1 MSASSDL
8 MTARADE
15 PILRVED
22 IHKQYGGT
30 RAVDGVSFD
39 IAPGEIAAILGP
51 SGCGKSTVLHLIAGL
66 EAPDHGEIFWN
77 GEPLAG
83 VPPHRRGFGL
93 MFQEYAL
100 FPHMDI
106 GRNIGFGLRMQD
118 MRPKETAERV
128 AEVLDLVGLPGFEDR
143 EVDQLS
149 GGERQRVA
157 LARAMAPKPSLLMLD
172 EPLGAL
178 DRTLKERLMLEL
190 PRILRATE
198 QTALYVTHDQEE
210 AFAVADRMIVMRQG
224 SVVRSG
230 TPKEI
235 YQQPRTTFVAR
246 FLGLDNI
253 LNGAAKRSDHGSR
266 VRTAIGEWPVDGTVA
281 GEVTVLI
288 RPEQVELGAGDGVQI
303 TGQVIELSFRGANQR
318 VVMRSDDLEF
328 SFDFPSEIDVP
339 AVGQPIRVHF
349 DPADAVQLLS

>member
-1 MSASSDL
+1 MA
-8 MTARADE
+8 TAANE
-15 PILRVED
+15 PILRVDD
-22 IHKQYGGT
+22 IHKRYGDT

-39 IAPGEIAAILGP
+39 VTGGEIAAILGP

-66 EAPDHGEIFWN
+66 ETPDRGEVSWR
-77 GEPLAG
+77 GASLAG

-100 FPHMDI
+100 FPHMDV
-106 GRNIGFGLRMQD
+106 GRNVGFGLRMQAQGA
-118 MRPKETAERV
+118 EQITSLVTA
-128 AEVLDLVGLPGFEDR
+128 VLDLVGLPGLQNR
-143 EVDQLS
+143 QVDELS

-157 LARAMAPKPSLLMLD
+157 LARALAPKPALLMLD

-210 AFAVADRMIVMRQG
+210 AFAVADRVVIMQAG
-224 SVVRSG
+224 TVVRIG
-230 TPKEI
+230 KPKEI
-235 YQQPRTTFVAR
+235 YRQPGTPFIAR

-253 LNGAAKRSDHGSR
+253 LKATARRTDRGSQ
-266 VRTAIGEWPVDGTVA
+266 VETPIGRWTLEDPVEGQ
-281 GEVTVLI
+281 VTMLI

-303 TGQVIELSFRGANQR
+303 SGEVVELSFRGGSQR
-318 VVMRSDDLEF
+318 VVIRSNGLEF
-328 SFDFPSEIDVP
+328 SFDFRSETDLP
-339 AVGQPIRVHF
+339 AVGQTIRVHF
-349 DPADAVQLLS
+349 DPGDAVQLLS